1 MSLFKK
7 RFSLMC
13 VTSALILSSFTAVP
27 VYADDAAA
35 TAQSEVLTVGQ
46 DNTQSIKTFTINDA
60 ISYAKEH
67 SSSLA
72 AVKASEAYAKSSAK
86 EARIGQSVLKSNKAM
101 SVSDVSQALVISGY
115 TYNAAIANS
124 RMAQRTVI
132 QNEYTLECNVSVL
145 FYTYLSN
152 LEKVSIAKDSLT
164 SAQELTRAAELKH
177 SGGFISDIDME
188 RTRVAEEE
196 ARAAVNSAE
205 RNLEL
210 SMLQFKSGINYPLD
224 QQLQLVGEFTQPE
237 KEATTYETALR
248 KAEKS
253 ISRANTEDAFN
264 IAVQKKRIYQGYY
277 TSNQPAWHSAEAEYA
292 TAELNYTNAINNERI
307 NLYSAWSAVQSAYE
321 SMNTIHRNLELMQ
334 RSVNAAKISY
344 ESGTMSTKDYIDLT
358 RDLHSLKNNCLD
370 VELMLYSANEQYR
383 LLFDCENTV
392 FEEDSIK

>member
-1 MSLFKK
+1 MSLLKK
-7 RFSLMC
+7 RLSLLC
-13 VTSALILSSFTAVP
+13 IASALALSSFTAVTA
-27 VYADDAAA
+27 YADDVSD
-35 TAQSEVLTVGQ
+35 TASEVLTAEQ
-46 DNTQSIKTFTINDA
+46 NNAQSVKTFTINDA

-86 EARIGQSVLKSNKAM
+86 EARIGQSILKGNKAM
-101 SVSDVSQALVISGY
+101 SVSDVNMALVISGY
-115 TYNAAIANS
+115 TYNAALANS
-124 RMAQRTVI
+124 RMAERSVI
-132 QNEYTLECNVSVL
+132 QTEYTLESNVSIL

-152 LEKVSIAKDSLT
+152 LEKVSIAKDSLS
-164 SAQELTRAAELKH
+164 SAQELTKAAELKY

-188 RTRVAEEE
+188 RTRISEEE
-196 ARAAVNSAE
+196 ARSAMNSAE
-205 RNLEL
+205 RTLEL
-210 SMLQFKSGINYPLD
+210 SMIQFKAGINYPLN
-224 QQLQLVGEFTQPE
+224 QPLQLIGEFTQPE
-237 KEATTYETALR
+237 KEATTYETALI

-253 ISRANTEDAFN
+253 ISRANAEDAFN
-264 IAVQKKRIYQGYY
+264 LAREKKGIYQGYY

-321 SMNTIHRNLELMQ
+321 SMNNIHRNLELMLK
-334 RSVNAAKISY
+334 SVEAAKISY
-344 ESGTMSTKDYIDLT
+344 ESGTMSTKDYLDLT

-392 FEEDSIK
+392 FEEDGAK